1 MVTWISLPTCSKC
14 NETIILTDQAM
25 KCSNPACGRVVC
37 FMCAIT
43 SVEFC
48 WVCSN
53 PLTSLTS
60 GTSTD
65 DTQSS
70 AEADV
75 PAAKAKRSLDT
86 NEILNLT
93 VQKAEALEN
102 DLGSHSKVTSG
113 QGGRDQ
119 PAGRP
124 IQAFIDVPETRV
136 WI

>member
-1 MVTWISLPTCSKC
+1 M
-14 NETIILTDQAM
+14 
-25 KCSNPACGRVVC
+25 
-37 FMCAIT
+37 
-43 SVEFC
+43 
-48 WVCSN
+48 
-53 PLTSLTS
+53 PLQVS
-60 GTSTD
+60 
-65 DTQSS
+65 
-70 AEADV
+70 EM
-75 PAAKAKRSLDT
+75 
-86 NEILNLT
+86 I